1 MVGWCWTFCL
11 ISSLNISS
19 PCTEAPALSHH
30 SLQRIRS
37 KARDR
42 ALSGREDS
50 WCAHRTLYWIPISC
64 WLISWLS
71 QIVFNGIYF
80 NMYLMHLV
88 SHVVEELW
96 IRLSVLDAMHCHHS
110 ANSKLLQA
118 SSTLSELTH
127 LMYHRNDFHRR
138 ISETG
143 LQWSSQSTTV
153 FFLDSG
159 RD

>member
-1 MVGWCWTFCL
+1 MCTPDTLLDTDFILTDILTLFNSFQWNILQYV
-11 ISSLNISS
+11 LN
-19 PCTEAPALSHH
+19 A
-30 SLQRIRS
+30 
-37 KARDR
+37 
-42 ALSGREDS
+42 
-50 WCAHRTLYWIPISC
+50 
-64 WLISWLS
+64 
-71 QIVFNGIYF
+71 F
-80 NMYLMHLV
+80 

-143 LQWSSQSTTV
+143 LQ
-153 FFLDSG
+153 
-159 RD
+159 